1 MRKSFLD
8 NPDIVYI
15 FAAYL
20 IAMPLAATLLTAC
33 AQPDTPEAKTAAD
46 NRYAE
51 QLKEDLTVVSPRP
64 GVECYVLRGYS
75 AANPRIMS
83 CIGGV
88 PVTIGQ

>member
-33 AQPDTPEAKTAAD
+33 AEPDTPEEKVVSDERHAAWI
-46 NRYAE
+46 
-51 QLKEDLTVVSPRP
+51 KEDMVTLSPRP
-64 GVECYVLRGYS
+64 GVECYILRGHGS
-75 AANPRIMS
+75 GTPRVMS
-83 CIGGV
+83 CVVI
-88 PVTIGQ
+88 PTETK

>member
-33 AQPDTPEAKTAAD
+33 SKPDTPEEKVVSDERHAAW
-46 NRYAE
+46 
-51 QLKEDLTVVSPRP
+51 LKEDMVTLSPRP
-64 GVECYVLRGYS
+64 GVECYILRGHGS
-75 AANPRIMS
+75 GTPRVMS
-83 CIGGV
+83 CVVI
-88 PVTIGQ
+88 PTETK